1 MTFADIKIA
10 ALKLMNATYDN
21 IVAANIADYYSDTNL
36 NDYLYQMNESI
47 NRCFDRL
54 LNDQVA
60 PQEIVEVDDY
70 TTVEADGFITMD
82 LTQITDLYRLD
93 RVIYSYEG
101 YYEPNHEFLLEGD
114 TLILADKEGDYK
126 LVYTKEMPYF
136 TDSTTDATTVALP
149 DEILRLIPYFIKGEL
164 YEEEDANLA
173 AVAMN
178 VFEQRLMMLK
188 KKKER
193 HQTKI
198 VDVHSGYYD

>member
-10 ALKLMNATYDN
+10 ALKLMNATYSN
-21 IVAANIADYYSDTNL
+21 IVAANIADYYDDTNM

-54 LNDQVA
+54 LNDQIA
-60 PQEIVEVDDY
+60 PQEIVEVEDY
-70 TTVEADGFITMD
+70 TTTTADGFISMD
-82 LTQITDLYRLD
+82 LTQITDFYRLD
-93 RVIYSYEG
+93 RVIYSNTG

-126 LVYTKEMPYF
+126 LVYTKTMPYF
-136 TDSTTDATTVALP
+136 TDATTDATTVDLP
-149 DEILRLIPYFIKGEL
+149 DEILRLVPYFIKGEL
-164 YEEEDANLA
+164 FEEEDANLA

-178 VFEQRLMMLK
+178 IFEQRLLQIK

-193 HQTKI
+193 HQTKV
-198 VDVHSGYYD
+198 VDVFRGYYD